1 MGVSSLGYV
10 VAETRNV
17 AAWQGFAA
25 DVLGLMPAVAPTA
38 GALAFRIDARP
49 FRLLIQPGP
58 REAFL
63 TAGLEFASEAHF
75 HAALGKLS
83 AAGVAVELASPELAK
98 QRHAHELASCADP
111 AGNRIELYWGHFQ
124 DSVAFASPAGVS
136 GFLTGTM
143 GLGHVV
149 FPTTQLEASRS
160 FFVDLLGFGDS
171 DRTRV
176 YLSPDPNDPGLG
188 LYFLHANNPRHH
200 TVALAEFPQPS
211 GLIHMMV
218 EALTI
223 DDVGRAYDR
232 AQAAGCH
239 ISATLGRHTND
250 KMFSFYVRSPSGFD
264 IEYGCHGMQVDWKSF
279 VPTTSLKDSDW
290 GHTWNFGG

>member
-10 VAETRNV
+10 VAQSRDLS
-17 AAWQGFAA
+17 AWQSFGA
-25 DVLGLMPAVAPTA
+25 DVLGLMPAAAPADGT
-38 GALAFRIDARP
+38 LAFRIDERP
-49 FRLLIQPGP
+49 FRLLIEQGE
-58 REAFL
+58 REGFL
-63 TAGLEFASEAHF
+63 TAGLEFASKAHF
-75 HAALGKLS
+75 HAAIGKLT
-83 AAGVAVELASPELAK
+83 AHGVAVEMAPAAVAK
-98 QRHAHELASCADP
+98 QRLAHELARCADP
-111 AGNRIELYWGHFQ
+111 AGNQLELYWGHFV
-124 DSVAFASPAGVS
+124 DSVPFASPAGVS
-136 GFLTGTM
+136 GFVTGTM

-149 FPTTQLEASRS
+149 FPTTKLEESRS

-176 YLSPDPNDPGLG
+176 YLSPEPNDPGLG

-200 TVALAEFPQPS
+200 SVALAEFPQPS

-264 IEYGCHGMQVDWKSF
+264 IEYGCHGLQPDWKTF

-290 GHTWNFGG
+290 GHKWNFG

>member
-10 VAETRNV
+10 VAETRDV
-17 AAWQGFAA
+17 ASWQSFAA
-25 DVLGLMPAVAPTA
+25 DVLGLMPATSPTQ
-38 GALAFRIDARP
+38 GALAFRIDERP

-63 TAGLEFASEAHF
+63 TAGLEFASKAHF
-75 HAALGKLS
+75 HSALGKLA
-83 AAGVAVELASPELAK
+83 AAGVTVETAPPELTK
-98 QRHAHELASCADP
+98 QRYAHELATCADP
-111 AGNRIELYWGHFQ
+111 AGNRLELYWGHFQ

-136 GFLTGTM
+136 GFLTGGM

-149 FPTTQLEASRS
+149 FPTTQLEASRG

-176 YLSPDPNDPGLG
+176 FLSPDPNDPGLG

-218 EALTI
+218 EALTV

-264 IEYGCHGMQVDWKSF
+264 IEYGCHGMQLDWKTF

-290 GHTWNFGG
+290 GHKWNFGA